1 MKKINLNIQKFAISP
16 SSTVATMGTFY
27 IKTEYA
33 EPTIDEENNA
43 SSFRLRLFFYPK
55 NDKVSMK
62 GSNRQLR
69 GNGFIAYLTEDT
81 VWKANKTYYK
91 REGNNVLT
99 LNNSSYTIGENIPT
113 DWIVYDYYNNF
124 SFLETYLLTA
134 ATLGGYFNTQKMKLI
149 PIDEISISPVP
160 HKKDGTRNMEVYIN
174 IPYSTNTWIAL
185 CSGAAT
191 SIPDGEINDS
201 VILDEINRRS
211 TLNSVA
217 NFTLDDSYT
226 AISYNKFEDSGA
238 VDYLTIKVPNQEAKI
253 LPDDIWNNA
262 SNQINLITPIES
274 LGNQSIINYVSP
286 HVDGQISPQIAFT
299 LSSSLNGKAEITTVF
314 AYVSQAYIFSKY
326 KLTEDTEYQAEKIY
340 YHKEPEY
347 YFTGDSVYL
356 DGIQYFRLQSDQFI
370 ELTPGTDYQIG
381 ASIPANT
388 IYERRWVYNKLFEKV
403 YDPETQS
410 YVGDYFIGDP
420 IDAETDQIYERD
432 DKYNICKHVL
442 HNKEEGKY
450 RVAINGLA
458 DPTGPPLQVFNG
470 YLSDDKEDL
479 FFYRPG
485 DKVTVTGYVTGG
497 LITGSS
503 STIRWTIIF
512 PKRLDYV
519 EAPILKTENK
529 TVDKFKIFCRDVNS
543 KYIWACAGTGN
554 KYRGG
559 IRGTKTSSAAW
570 TIEFLK
576 YPSSGPCNK
585 IRMSVTRDED
595 HPWKEYD
602 SSKDSTQTTNKGE
615 GAGSTVPNNTPIA
628 VEVSNLILEFP
639 R

>member
-16 SSTVATMGTFY
+16 SSTTATMGAFY

-33 EPTIDEENNA
+33 EPTIDEENNI
-43 SSFRLRLFFYPK
+43 SSFYLRLFFYPK
-55 NDKVSMK
+55 NSAVPMK
-62 GSNRQLR
+62 GSDRQLH
-69 GNGFIAYLTEDT
+69 GNGFVAYLTEDT
-81 VWKANKTYYK
+81 VWEANKTYYK
-91 REGNNVLT
+91 RVGNNVSAL
-99 LNNSSYTIGENIPT
+99 SSGSNYTIGENIPT
-113 DWIVYDYYNNF
+113 DWIVYDYYDNF
-124 SFLETYLLTA
+124 SFSETYLTTA
-134 ATLGGYFNTQKMKLI
+134 AIGGCFNLQKMKLI
-149 PIDEISISPVP
+149 AIKEISISSVP

-185 CSGAAT
+185 CSGVT
-191 SIPDGEINDS
+191 ITIPDGEINDS
-201 VILDEINRRS
+201 VVLDEINRRS

-253 LPDDIWNNA
+253 LPDSIWKDA

-274 LGNQSIINYVSP
+274 LGNQSIINYVAP
-286 HVDGQISPQIAFT
+286 HVDGQTSPQIAFT
-299 LSSSLNGKAEITTVF
+299 LSSSLNGKAEITTAF

-356 DGIQYFRLQSDQFI
+356 DGIQYFKLQSGQFI
-370 ELTPGTDYQIG
+370 ELIPGTDYQIG

-388 IYERRWVYNKLFEKV
+388 IYERRWVYNKLIQKV

-410 YVGDYFIGDP
+410 WVGDYSPGDP
-420 IDAETDQIYERD
+420 IDNPSDEIYERD
-432 DKYNICKHVL
+432 DKYNICKHTL

-450 RVAINGLA
+450 RIAINGLA

-470 YLSDDKEDL
+470 YQTDDKEDL

-497 LITGSS
+497 LISGSS
-503 STIRWTIIF
+503 STIRWTIIL

-519 EAPILKTENK
+519 EAPILRTENT

-543 KYIWACAGTGN
+543 KYIWACGGTGN

-559 IRGTKTSSAAW
+559 IRGTKSSSAAW

-602 SSKDSTQTTNKGE
+602 SSKAQTGNTGE
-615 GAGSTVPNNTPIA
+615 GAGGTVPNNTPIA
-628 VEVSNLILEFP
+628 VEVSSLILEFP